1 MTFVPAS
8 GVLNA
13 VVAAGP
19 VAGPMG
25 LLLFGLL
32 ALSVLIVV
40 LGAERTRPT
49 GCLHPVVALRRTPP
63 DDRAAAA

>member
-1 MTFVPAS
+1 MTFVPSS

-19 VAGPMG
+19 VAGGMG
-25 LLLFGLL
+25 FLLIGLL
-32 ALSVLIVV
+32 ASAALVVV

-49 GCLHPVVALRRTPP
+49 RCRNPVVALPRTPP
-63 DDRAAAA
+63 DRRAAAA